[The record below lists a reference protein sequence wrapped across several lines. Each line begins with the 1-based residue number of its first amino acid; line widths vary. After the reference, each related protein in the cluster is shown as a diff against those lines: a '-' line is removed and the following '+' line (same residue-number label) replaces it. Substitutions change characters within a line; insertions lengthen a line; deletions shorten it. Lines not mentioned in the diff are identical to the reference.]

1 MEKTKVKFYIND
13 TDKNFDPDVFAVFL
27 NDIIDDVLIGN
38 TDFFDC
44 YQHVGQHGQCH
55 IDYIKESKVAT
66 KEQYQDLYD
75 ELTNLVGYDLE
86 VLNKN

>member
-1 MEKTKVKFYIND
+1 MEKTRVKFYIND
-13 TDKNFDPDVFAVFL
+13 TDENFNPDVFAVFPDEIL
-27 NDIIDDVLIGN
+27 VVIGKPELLSG
-38 TDFFDC
+38 
-44 YQHVGQHGQCH
+44 YQHVGQHGHYH

-86 VLNKN
+86 VLNKIK

>member
-1 MEKTKVKFYIND
+1 MEKTRVKFYIND
-13 TDKNFDPDVFAVFL
+13 TDKNFEPDVFAVFPDEIL
-27 NDIIDDVLIGN
+27 TGN
-38 TDFFDC
+38 SNLFDC

-66 KEQYQDLYD
+66 KEQYQELYN